1 MRLHGKYRC
10 KKMVK
15 KTSQKL
21 ENGHEQEYRKEYN
34 SIERLTQEV
43 RLQLVGAI

>member
-1 MRLHGKYRC
+1 
-10 KKMVK
+10 MVK

-21 ENGHEQEYRKEYN
+21 ENGYEQEYRKQYN
-34 SIERLTQEV
+34 GIERLTQEV